1 MANVVRIVL
10 SVVIGFAAWFV
21 VATLGNFV
29 VRAALP
35 GYTEAEPAMSFTLP
49 MLLARL
55 GLSVVSSIG
64 AGFACAMAL
73 RSHPR
78 AVKFFAVALVV
89 FFLPVHYSL
98 WARFPL
104 WYHVVFLASL
114 APLVLV
120 GAKLVRPRVEGKQS
134 AP

>member
-1 MANVVRIVL
+1 MANAVRIVL
-10 SVVIGFAAWFV
+10 SVVIGFVVWFV

-35 GYTEAEPAMSFTLP
+35 GYAEAEPTMGFTPP
-49 MLLARL
+49 MLVARL

-78 AVKFFAVALVV
+78 AVKFFAIVLVV
-89 FFLPVHYSL
+89 FFSPRAL
-98 WARFPL
+98 
-104 WYHVVFLASL
+104 LA
-114 APLVLV
+114 V
-120 GAKLVRPRVEGKQS
+120 GALPAVVSRGFLGVTRTAGVGWR
-134 AP
+134 